1 MSGRRSQAEWATT
14 LRLALLGLGTASS
27 AGTALELATHR
38 HWGGTAKLVPW
49 AALAIVVVGL
59 AIWIARGLATVV
71 GGASAYGV
79 ITHLRANYAAGPL
92 DFRYETRWATMDSLD
107 RWWAVLSDKVGDS
120 PILAPGA
127 LVVAAACL
135 VLGTLGHPALRDP
148 AGYDT

>member
-59 AIWIARGLATVV
+59 GLVALRADPVTIWIARGLATVV

-107 RWWAVLSDKVGDS
+107 RW
-120 PILAPGA
+120 
-127 LVVAAACL
+127 
-135 VLGTLGHPALRDP
+135 
-148 AGYDT
+148 